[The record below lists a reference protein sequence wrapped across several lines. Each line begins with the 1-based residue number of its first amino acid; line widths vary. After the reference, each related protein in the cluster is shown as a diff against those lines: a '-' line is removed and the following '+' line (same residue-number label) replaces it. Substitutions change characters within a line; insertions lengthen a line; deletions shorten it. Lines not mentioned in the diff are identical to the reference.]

1 MAKLITQD
9 KVVLMVMP
17 QGKPSG
23 VGTSLEPMSID
34 RHGMTGKTDN
44 TIPGRGQV
52 FGRTAE
58 GRFRVKLSFKEVPG
72 GLNTGT
78 IEYDK
83 TQDIDFLEDAAKK
96 ESVFG
101 MWEMYSPCLRLDN
114 PNGWR
119 AGGRLDYR
127 GRMAVTT
134 LSDGDAPSRE
144 ATGDPVVSNVSVSWE
159 YNITFLPLAIT
170 SLTWN
175 DAENTESITDI
186 TTLKQAFA
194 EACLAGY
201 QGPDKHIYL
210 ATEADTSATANVIYS
225 RNGGGA
231 WAVTSA
237 DPFAADEHIGQIVSR
252 ILNET
257 QFRLITARLT
267 TDAAAAAEVAYSDV
281 SFGAEATTAWTTVDV
296 GSTNGDVIIT
306 LEWIFHNRLYAA
318 VGQPGSEG
326 EVWVST
332 DQGETWSEVF
342 TGTTAINA
350 FAKGY
355 GEDCQDV
362 YAVGASNLI
371 LREINQSGTFE
382 TLVGPS
388 GGGAFTAVAIAN
400 DGLLFAGNGQS
411 LYVSNNNAL
420 NTGGWSSLKDFGASH
435 VVKSIYL
442 PEGDSNH
449 IYVVVDDTT
458 PGAGEFWHSN
468 DGGNSWNQLTE
479 VSNTGYN
486 ASANSDEDPNWYVI
500 VGDANATPRGVIH
513 KVSPSQSGC

>member
-9 KVVLMVMP
+9 KVVLMIQP
-17 QGKPSG
+17 SGKPSG
-23 VGTSLEPMSID
+23 VGTALSPMSID

-52 FGRTAE
+52 FGRTSE
-58 GRFRVKLSFKEVPG
+58 GRFRVKLAFKEVPG

-78 IEYDK
+78 IEYEK
-83 TQDIDFLEDAAKK
+83 IQDVDFLESAASK
-96 ESVFG
+96 ETVFG

-114 PNGWR
+114 PNGWL

-127 GRMAVTT
+127 GRMAVTG

-144 ATGDPVVSNVSVSWE
+144 ATGDPVVSNASVSWE
-159 YNITFLPLAIT
+159 YNIILLPLAIT

-186 TTLKQAFA
+186 TSLKQAFE

-201 QGPDKHIYL
+201 QGPDQHLYL

-237 DPFAADEHIGQIVSR
+237 DPFAADEHISQIQSL

-257 QFRLITARLT
+257 QFRVLCARLT
-267 TDAAAAAEVAYSDV
+267 TDAAAAAEVAYADV
-281 SFGAEATTAWTTVDV
+281 SFGAEATTTWTTADV
-296 GSTNGDVIIT
+296 GATNGDVIIT
-306 LEWIFHNRLYAA
+306 LEWIFPGRIYAA

-326 EVWVST
+326 EVWVSSNN
-332 DQGETWSEVF
+332 GATWTEVF
-342 TGTTAINA
+342 TGTDAINA
-350 FAKGY
+350 FAKGF
-355 GEDCQDV
+355 GEDCEDV

-371 LREINQSGTFE
+371 VREVNQSGTFE

-388 GGGAFTAVAIAN
+388 GGGAFTAIAIAN

-411 LYVSNNNAL
+411 IYVSSNAAL
-420 NTGGWSSLKDFGASH
+420 NTGGWTSLKDFGSAH
-435 VVKSIYL
+435 VVKEIFL
-442 PEGDSNH
+442 PDGDSNH

-458 PGAGEFWHSN
+458 PSGGEFWHSN
-468 DGGNSWNQLTE
+468 DGGNSWNQVTE
-479 VSNTGYN
+479 VANVGYN
-486 ASANSDEDPNWYVI
+486 AAVNSSEDPNWFIV
-500 VGDANATPRGVIH
+500 VGDANATPLGVIH